1 MMRRAARLHPDQRR
15 RELRKERLDLRAAT
29 PPPQYNLPTRI
40 DPVHLEHVLR
50 DIESDCDSLRHGRS
64 PLLVRITSTPAW
76 HVDAVGGR
84 PPHHCERSEA
94 IQGYAH
100 RALLPGLLRRLAPR
114 NDKYV

>member
-84 PPHHCERSEA
+84 HPIIASEA
-94 IQGYAH
+94 KQS
-100 RALLPGLLRRLAPR
+100 RATRTAFAAPGLLRRPFR
-114 NDKYV
+114 GSSQ